1 MSIQSIN
8 WDPQWVQAGVGFLTL
23 LAAIYIG
30 KKQNEINGK
39 VGKLQDVVELHGA
52 LLVVQSEDK
61 EGKKINRDYICIQ
74 NIGTR
79 IVYLQS
85 YLFNGKKYK
94 LDGHVLA
101 STYSQTLANYYQIE
115 LPTNDE
121 NHVSLKI
128 IYRDVDDRLWNTEI
142 FADKDS
148 SWGWKV
154 TTFPKGFVKIEE

>member
-1 MSIQSIN
+1 MNLNNVSPEWLQSFIS
-8 WDPQWVQAGVGFLTL
+8 FLTL
-23 LAAIYIG
+23 LAAIFIG
-30 KKQNEINGK
+30 KKQNEINEK
-39 VGKLQDVVELHGA
+39 VGKLQDIIELHGS
-52 LLVVQSEDK
+52 LLIVQSEDK
-61 EGKKINRDYICIQ
+61 EKKKINREYLCIQ
-74 NIGTR
+74 SIGTR

-115 LPTNDE
+115 LPTNGE

-128 IYRDVDDRLWNTEI
+128 LYRDVYDRLWNTEI

-148 SWGWKV
+148 SWGWKA
-154 TTFPKGFVKIEE
+154 TTFPKRLVKIEE